1 MELKIWISE
10 EVLVLY
16 FREERCLIM
25 FRGMHS
31 LVFNLFMWVDQLYL
45 LFRVRPRIVV
55 LLVSGIFT
63 VPVRISD
70 LQFGLRHMCRLW
82 HFSIDREAP

>member
-1 MELKIWISE
+1 MDFTIWISE

-25 FRGMHS
+25 FRGLHS
-31 LVFNLFMWVDQLYL
+31 LVFMWMDQLYL
-45 LFRVRPRIVV
+45 FFSVRPRIVV
-55 LLVSGIFT
+55 LLVSGIFP

-70 LQFGLRHMCRLW
+70 LQLGLL
-82 HFSIDREAP
+82 FFN

>member
-1 MELKIWISE
+1 VFGCVSVNIFDMRMDFTIWISE

-16 FREERCLIM
+16 FREERCLMM
-25 FRGMHS
+25 FRGLHS

-45 LFRVRPRIVV
+45 LFIVIPRIVV

-63 VPVRISD
+63 EEQIK
-70 LQFGLRHMCRLW
+70 
-82 HFSIDREAP
+82 